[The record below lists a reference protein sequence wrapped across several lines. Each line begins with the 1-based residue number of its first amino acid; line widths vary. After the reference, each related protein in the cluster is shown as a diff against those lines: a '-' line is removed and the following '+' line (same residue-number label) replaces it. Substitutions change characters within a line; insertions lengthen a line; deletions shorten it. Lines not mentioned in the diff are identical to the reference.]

1 SYPYTTLFRSAFDS
15 VFVHRFA
22 GELILGGRV
31 FGEDAHGLA
40 GGIGVFKAVHHHGVD
55 DDIVADAG
63 AAAVLVH
70 QIGGAG
76 HRLHAARDDDV
87 GAAGGEGVGRHHHGL
102 QARAAHLVHGGRL
115 DMLAEAGADGGLA
128 GGGLAQTGRQDAAH
142 VDLFDL
148 LRRDAGALDRSADG
162 RGAQLGRLHA
172 VEGALEAAHGR
183 TGEG

>member
-55 DDIVADAG
+55 DDVVADAG

-76 HRLHAARDDDV
+76 HRLHAARDDDISR
-87 GAAGGEGVGRHHHGL
+87 ARQQGVVRHHGGL
-102 QARAAHLVHGGRL
+102 EARAAHLVHRRRL
-115 DMLAEAGADGGLA
+115 DVLAEAGADGGLTRR
-128 GGGLAQTGRQDAAH
+128 GLAQTGGQDAAH
-142 VDLFDL
+142 EDLLDLF
-148 LRRDAGALDRSADG
+148 R
-162 RGAQLGRLHA
+162 
-172 VEGALEAAHGR
+172 
-183 TGEG
+183 